1 MRAFSLSLSRNFPFS
16 KPHLVKHRNLAFSDA
31 IRVQFSPKSGTMM
44 AEDLGVEAKEAA
56 VREVA
61 KLLPLPE
68 LLQSISS
75 IKADYISRQ
84 QANDAQLSTMV
95 AEQVEQSQAGLKSL
109 SFSEKTINQLRENF
123 VSIENLCQEC
133 QTLIDNHDQIKILS
147 NARNNLNTTLKDVEG
162 MMSISDEAAEA
173 RDSLSDDKEIVNTY
187 ERLTALDGKRRF
199 ALAAAGSH
207 KEEIGRLREY
217 FEDVDRTWE
226 TFEKT
231 LWGHISNFYKLSK
244 ESPQTLVRAVRV
256 VEMQEI
262 LDQQIAEEAAEAEG
276 DGAMASVANPRNNGI
291 KSTSS
296 MASSKNLMQQ
306 KLKVQGKGYKDK
318 CYEQIRKT
326 VEGRFNKLLNELVF
340 EDLKAALEAARA
352 IGEELGDVYDYVA
365 PCFPPRYE
373 IFQLMVNLY
382 TERFIQMLRLLSDR
396 ANELTNI
403 EILKWVKENKKVII
417 TNVYAPCDLQR
428 KRNQWE
434 ELLQL
439 KSSYHDELWCILGD
453 FNSIRYHHERVSSC
467 QTEGNSSSMVEF
479 NSWISDMA
487 LEEVRSIGRNFT
499 WYRPNGSVM
508 RKLDR
513 FFLSDNW
520 LDHWPDTTQFV
531 LDRDFS
537 DHCPILLRSK
547 IIDWGPKPFKIMDW
561 WMQDKGFQ
569 DMVALKWN
577 NYHPNGWGGYALKQK
592 VKFIKDCI
600 RQWSYSNGVITAKK
614 IQDLKK
620 ELNALE
626 VGINDRIL
634 SPAEVEL
641 KKSLQEQ
648 LWYAANAYESM
659 LRQKARVKWL
669 KEGDR
674 NSAYFHK
681 MINHRRRHNAIQG
694 LIIDGYV
701 LRCYELA
708 SGLKINYTK
717 SQFGCLSKSE
727 AWCRD
732 AAHFLSYSQMGT
744 PFSYLGIPVG
754 NSAHISPWWRDLKSV
769 FQQQHH
775 NILTSNLRWKVG
787 NGAKVKFWLDKW
799 RGDDFTLKD
808 KYPALYQISLH
819 QDSTINLMGQF
830 ADNRWEWRI
839 QWRRNFFDH
848 EIDMVAAFMEDIA
861 DVQIHPSSMD
871 CLNWRADT
879 TGSYSTK
886 SAYNLLMV
894 DGTSAA
900 EDSVSRSMWNLKIP
914 PRASAFSWRLFKN
927 RLPTKANLR
936 RRQVAL
942 PSYRCPLCDVEE
954 ERVGHIMF
962 SCTTTRS
969 LWWEV
974 LSWVT
979 GWVVE
984 YQDNLIGLGVDE
996 SLAQVCSES
1005 GAMDPLMNSY
1015 VERMQATTRKWYLN
1029 ILEADR
1035 TQPPKKTE
1043 DGKLYTPAAVDL
1055 FRILGEQVQIVRDN
1069 STDLMLY
1076 RIALATIQVMIDF
1089 QAAEKK
1095 RLEEPASEI
1104 GLEPLCAMINNNL
1117 RCYDLAME
1125 LSNSTIEALPQNYAE
1140 QVNFEDTCKGFL
1152 EVAKEAVH
1160 QTVSVIFEDPGVQ
1173 ELLVKLYQKEWSEG
1187 QVTEYLVATFGDY
1200 FGDVKMYIEERSF
1213 RRFVEACLEET
1224 VVVYVDRLLT
1234 QKNYIKEETI
1244 ERMRL
1249 DEEVIM
1255 DFFRE
1260 HISVSKVENRVSVLS
1275 DLRELASAES
1285 LDTFT
1290 LIYTNILEHQP
1301 DCPPE
1306 VVEKLVGLRE
1316 GIPRKDAKEVIQ
1328 ECKEIYENSLVDG
1341 RPPKAGFVFRR
1352 VKCLTATKGGL
1363 WLTLPKYL
1371 KPLFNIKMHI
1381 YLSLDSI
1388 SNNHRWI
1395 KNHEFIYA
1403 FTGSIVS
1410 LTKYTCINR
1419 KRKFNLAFTGRI
1431 YKF

>member
-1 MRAFSLSLSRNFPFS
+1 MKNSGCSLLLVEALLQSKWGGQNISEYCNWNGIRCNEGQSVTQISTRKYFYVPPTEAYIQNFNMTAFPNLIHLDLSGLGLKGKIPTEISFLKKLIYLDLSSNCLQYELPGSISSLTQLETLNISNNFLTGVIPPTLGQLKNLNKLSLDSNQIEGYIPAELGNLKDLVWLILSNNSLKGSIPSTLEHLIHLKLSNNSLNGSIPPQIGNIAYLDLSYNDLTGSIPERLQSVPHLNLSYNSFNDLDKDFCGFPKDSLIDFGTARLLDSSNQTLLAGTYGYVAPELAYTLAVTTKCDVYSYGVLEIASELSVSKPPLLWHFDGISIHQLTYQKCFCYHSESPIHKPFS
-16 KPHLVKHRNLAFSDA
+16 HSNFLFLEPQPHQHSNLSVPQRDPCSISHKSD
-31 IRVQFSPKSGTMM
+31 TMM

-123 VSIENLCQEC
+123 VSIEKLCQEC
-133 QTLIDNHDQIKILS
+133 QTLIDNHDQIKLLS

-162 MMSISDEAAEA
+162 MMSISVEAAEA

-199 ALAAAGSH
+199 ALAAAASH
-207 KEEIGRLREY
+207 KEEVGRLREY

-276 DGAMASVANPRNNGI
+276 DGAVASVSNPRSGI

-296 MASSKNLMQQ
+296 VASSKNLSQQ

-326 VEGRFNKLLNELVF
+326 VEERFNKLLNELVF
-340 EDLKAALEAARA
+340 EDLKAALEEARV
-352 IGEELGDVYDYVA
+352 IGEELGDVYDYIA

-403 EILKWVKENKKVII
+403 EILK
-417 TNVYAPCDLQR
+417 
-428 KRNQWE
+428 
-434 ELLQL
+434 
-439 KSSYHDELWCILGD
+439 
-453 FNSIRYHHERVSSC
+453 
-467 QTEGNSSSMVEF
+467 
-479 NSWISDMA
+479 
-487 LEEVRSIGRNFT
+487 
-499 WYRPNGSVM
+499 
-508 RKLDR
+508 
-513 FFLSDNW
+513 
-520 LDHWPDTTQFV
+520 
-531 LDRDFS
+531 
-537 DHCPILLRSK
+537 
-547 IIDWGPKPFKIMDW
+547 
-561 WMQDKGFQ
+561 
-569 DMVALKWN
+569 
-577 NYHPNGWGGYALKQK
+577 
-592 VKFIKDCI
+592 
-600 RQWSYSNGVITAKK
+600 
-614 IQDLKK
+614 
-620 ELNALE
+620 
-626 VGINDRIL
+626 
-634 SPAEVEL
+634 
-641 KKSLQEQ
+641 
-648 LWYAANAYESM
+648 
-659 LRQKARVKWL
+659 
-669 KEGDR
+669 
-674 NSAYFHK
+674 
-681 MINHRRRHNAIQG
+681 
-694 LIIDGYV
+694 
-701 LRCYELA
+701 
-708 SGLKINYTK
+708 
-717 SQFGCLSKSE
+717 
-727 AWCRD
+727 
-732 AAHFLSYSQMGT
+732 
-744 PFSYLGIPVG
+744 
-754 NSAHISPWWRDLKSV
+754 
-769 FQQQHH
+769 
-775 NILTSNLRWKVG
+775 
-787 NGAKVKFWLDKW
+787 
-799 RGDDFTLKD
+799 
-808 KYPALYQISLH
+808 
-819 QDSTINLMGQF
+819 
-830 ADNRWEWRI
+830 
-839 QWRRNFFDH
+839 
-848 EIDMVAAFMEDIA
+848 
-861 DVQIHPSSMD
+861 
-871 CLNWRADT
+871 
-879 TGSYSTK
+879 
-886 SAYNLLMV
+886 
-894 DGTSAA
+894 
-900 EDSVSRSMWNLKIP
+900 
-914 PRASAFSWRLFKN
+914 
-927 RLPTKANLR
+927 
-936 RRQVAL
+936 
-942 PSYRCPLCDVEE
+942 
-954 ERVGHIMF
+954 
-962 SCTTTRS
+962 
-969 LWWEV
+969 
-974 LSWVT
+974 VT

-1005 GAMDPLMNSY
+1005 GSMDPLMNSY

-1160 QTVSVIFEDPGVQ
+1160 QTVRVIFEDPGVL

-1224 VVVYVDRLLT
+1224 VVVYVDHLLT

-1328 ECKEIYENSLVDG
+1328 ECKEIYENSLIDG
-1341 RPPKAGFVFRR
+1341 RPPKVGFVFRR
-1352 VKCLTATKGGL
+1352 VKCLTVSKGGI
-1363 WLTLPKYL
+1363 WRKLT
-1371 KPLFNIKMHI
+1371 
-1381 YLSLDSI
+1381 
-1388 SNNHRWI
+1388 
-1395 KNHEFIYA
+1395 
-1403 FTGSIVS
+1403 
-1410 LTKYTCINR
+1410 
-1419 KRKFNLAFTGRI
+1419 
-1431 YKF
+1431 